1 MAESSSPETWRADV
15 PPRATLI
22 RIPRLEGAVS
32 QGPAP
37 TSHKHSLSFLAAL
50 SFTAGFFGARLFH
63 TVFPDTMIFI
73 GPIHVHHFWY
83 GLALITLAGWLGIA
97 YNSDK
102 RNRTYAVLFG
112 LGLGF
117 IGDEV
122 GLLLTFGNYF
132 SPLTYDFFVAA
143 ICFIVLASLLVRY
156 RKEVENDVLRLGPRE
171 RLIHIG
177 IFLAGFSTIFLAY
190 DFPNLAYLGI
200 PFAVVGALL
209 LLAGLWR
216 LDRAR
221 VDSPR
226 RDA

>member
-1 MAESSSPETWRADV
+1 MAEPSSSETGRADT

-22 RIPRLEGAVS
+22 RLPRLQTAMADA
-32 QGPAP
+32 AP
-37 TSHKHSLSFLAAL
+37 RTTHKHSVSFLAAL
-50 SFTAGFFGARLFH
+50 AFTAGFFGARLFH
-63 TVFPDTMIFI
+63 LVFPDTEVFI

-83 GLALITLAGWLGIA
+83 GLGLIVLSGWLGIA
-97 YNSDK
+97 YNSE
-102 RNRTYAVLFG
+102 RHNRTYAVLFG

-132 SPLTYDFFVAA
+132 SPLTYDFFIAA
-143 ICFIVLASLLVRY
+143 VCFIVLLSLLARDW
-156 RKEVENDVLRLGPRE
+156 KEVESDVFRVSTRE

-190 DFPNLAYLGI
+190 DFPNLAYVGI

-209 LLAGLWR
+209 LLVGLWHW
-216 LDRAR
+216 DRTTMAADR
-221 VDSPR
+221 
-226 RDA
+226 

>member
-1 MAESSSPETWRADV
+1 MQRVADAWHGV
-15 PPRATLI
+15 ERPRATLI
-22 RIPRLEGAVS
+22 RVPRMQAAVA

-37 TSHKHSLSFLAAL
+37 TTHKHSLSFLAAL
-50 SFTAGFFGARLFH
+50 SFTGGFFGARIFH
-63 TVFPDTMIFI
+63 TVFPDTEVFI
-73 GPIHVHHFWY
+73 GPIHFHHFWY

-97 YNSDK
+97 YNSDR
-102 RNRTYAVLFG
+102 RNRIYAVLFG

-122 GLLLTFGNYF
+122 GLLLTFGNYT

-143 ICFIVLASLLVRY
+143 ICFIVLVTLLARY
-156 RKEVENDVLRLGPRE
+156 WKEVESDVIRLSTRE

-177 IFLAGFSTIFLAY
+177 IFLAGFSTIFFAF
-190 DFPNLAYLGI
+190 DFPNLAYLGV

-221 VDSPR
+221 LSATR
-226 RDA
+226 

>member
-1 MAESSSPETWRADV
+1 MAEPSSSGTWRADV

-22 RIPRLEGAVS
+22 RVPRMRTNVA
-32 QGPAP
+32 ATATR

-50 SFTAGFFGARLFH
+50 AFTAGFFGARIFH
-63 TVFPDTMIFI
+63 LVFPDTMVFI

-83 GLALITLAGWLGIA
+83 GLALITLSGWLGIA
-97 YNSDK
+97 YNSEK

-132 SPLTYDFFVAA
+132 SPLTYDFFIAA
-143 ICFIVLASLLVRY
+143 ICFVVLVSLLVRY
-156 RKEVENDVLRLGPRE
+156 WKEVESDVIRVGTRD

-216 LDRAR
+216 LDNVQAGGAR
-221 VDSPR
+221 
-226 RDA
+226 